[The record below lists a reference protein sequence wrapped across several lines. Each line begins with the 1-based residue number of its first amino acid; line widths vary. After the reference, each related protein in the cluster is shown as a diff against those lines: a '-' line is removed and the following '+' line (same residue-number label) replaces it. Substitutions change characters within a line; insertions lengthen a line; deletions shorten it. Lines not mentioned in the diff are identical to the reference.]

1 MWAAREVVFLVVAL
15 FIQGHSSTLLANR
28 GVRHVDYARVLRVLG
43 KDKLRA
49 LEKDTRCGKQ
59 YPGYPPVPSV
69 GQPLSAPGVPF
80 PGPQYTMQPGQPMP
94 VQQQPGSYPYPPVQQ
109 PYAAQQPY
117 TVPAQGAV
125 MPPGG
130 GYNSA
135 AQGYAAGLAAG
146 AAAAGGTTAT
156 APVFGPDP
164 GIQRCRELC
173 GATDPDCA
181 SVCSQVKDL
190 LCDGEFT
197 PEAIYVSGSSRENDI
212 VAAQAAT
219 AAAAAVKDAVA
230 AAVKEANG
238 LSEEASMSMRKTMR
252 EGVRGAAK
260 ATRKAASQVARAA
273 ATAAAQAA
281 SQTAV
286 LHATQSASVAAAAA
300 ASANQAS
307 MTTSHTNSRN
317 RKSESSGSASV

>member
-1 MWAAREVVFLVVAL
+1 MWAPRGVVFLIVSL
-15 FIQGHSSTLLANR
+15 FLQGHCSTLLANR

-59 YPGYPPVPSV
+59 YPGYPQIANV
-69 GQPLSAPGVPF
+69 GQPLSAPRGPIA
-80 PGPQYTMQPGQPMP
+80 GPQYNVQPGQPMP
-94 VQQQPGSYPYPPVQQ
+94 LQQQPGPYPYPPVQQ
-109 PYAAQQPY
+109 
-117 TVPAQGAV
+117 
-125 MPPGG
+125 PPGG

-146 AAAAGGTTAT
+146 AAAAGGTIAT
-156 APVFGPDP
+156 APLAGPDP

-230 AAVKEANG
+230 AAVKESNG
-238 LSEEASMSMRKTMR
+238 ISEEASMSMRKTMR
-252 EGVRGAAK
+252 EGVRAAAK
-260 ATRKAASQVARAA
+260 ATRKAASQVAHAA
-273 ATAAAQAA
+273 ASAAASAA

-286 LHATQSASVAAAAA
+286 LHATQTASVAAAAA

-307 MTTSHTNSRN
+307 MTTQHSNSR
-317 RKSESSGSASV
+317 KSGSESSGSAGV